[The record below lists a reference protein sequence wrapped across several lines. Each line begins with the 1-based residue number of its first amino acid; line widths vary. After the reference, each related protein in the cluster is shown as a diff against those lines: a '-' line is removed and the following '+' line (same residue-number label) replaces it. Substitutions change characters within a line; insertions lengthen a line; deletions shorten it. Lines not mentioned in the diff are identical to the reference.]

1 MKSPQNRIGRSEETS
16 VAAPGQGPA
25 HDPTFY
31 LPKIEPSRFVGVL
44 VRRGWIIV
52 VFGLLA
58 GVAGWSVFSKM
69 PKKYLATGSV
79 YVSTQAPQILEIQA
93 IASEESRDLE
103 QMHSVAQ
110 DMNSTTIL
118 LRVMEKHRLVGDPTF
133 SQDAKTEQEVLEI
146 LSDRVSVELVRGSR
160 NIAVTVEDT
169 DPERAR
175 DLVQSIVSE
184 YEKVSEER
192 VEEITRL
199 AGVGLAR
206 EEARL
211 REQMEESSRRV
222 EEFRQKSELPGL
234 DDGGGGANQGNELST
249 LSTQLTQAK
258 WERMRLEAEFEAFEK
273 FDADDP
279 HALAGLGT
287 SEHSAEVLSLVRS
300 LRDKEVEFERV
311 KERYLHK
318 HPTYKET
325 ANEIAGL
332 KTALDAAVKT
342 AGEAVHKSYRIAVEN
357 QNKLEREVA
366 LARES
371 AVDEEGVKAGFAKL
385 TREAEADRELHAAVA
400 KRLRETSLAAAVPAS
415 VLSWRERPLAPEKA
429 HSPRKVLLV
438 PLVAIGGMFF
448 GLVGVIGLEVV
459 DRRVRDTAGVSRATG
474 LPLLTR
480 VPALGDPDSMVLLT
494 EPNSAG
500 AESFRRLRAMMVPPS
515 ANGNLQIALF
525 TSARRGEGKSLCAMN
540 YAVSLAIQGYR
551 TLLLDADMRKPGLSR
566 EHLMEGHAKRGLGD
580 FLGGKAQ
587 AAEGCFRTTV
597 PKLFLMSSGDL
608 KENAAELLSGTRFPA
623 LLEDAYR
630 WFDRVVIDAPA
641 VLSASDAQAIARYAD
656 RTCLVVSEAGGDRRE
671 LRQSVELL
679 RSTGAN
685 LVGFVWNMGHP
696 QDKSGPG
703 PNITVSRNSLETSVD
718 AESKQVEASE
728 EVDASEKASPTIPF
742 PVGKKA

>member
-1 MKSPQNRIGRSEETS
+1 MKSPQNRIGRSEEAS
-16 VAAPGQGPA
+16 LAAPGQGPA

-31 LPKIEPSRFVGVL
+31 LPKIEPSRFLGVL
-44 VRRGWIIV
+44 IRRGWIIV

-58 GVAGWSVFSKM
+58 GVAGWTLFSKM

-79 YVSTQAPQILEIQA
+79 YVSTQAPQVLEIQA

-118 LRVMEKHRLVGDPTF
+118 LRVIEKHGLVGDPTF
-133 SQDAKTEQEVLEI
+133 SEDAQTEQGVLEVL
-146 LSDRVSVELVRGSR
+146 SNRVSVELVRGSR

-184 YEKVSEER
+184 YEKVSAER

-222 EEFRQKSELPGL
+222 EEFRQNSEVPGL
-234 DDGGGGANQGNELST
+234 DDVGGGANQGNELST
-249 LSTQLTQAK
+249 LSAQLTQAK

-279 HALAGLGT
+279 DALAGLGT

-325 ANEIAGL
+325 ANEIVGL
-332 KTALDAAVKT
+332 KAALDAAVET
-342 AGEAVHKSYRIAVEN
+342 AGEAVHKGYRIAVEN
-357 QNKLEREVA
+357 QNKLEQEVA

-371 AVDEEGVKAGFAKL
+371 AVDEEGVKADFAKL
-385 TREAEADRELHAAVA
+385 TREAEADRELHASVA

-415 VLSWRERPLAPEKA
+415 VLSWRELPLIPEKA
-429 HSPRKVLLV
+429 HSPQKMLLA
-438 PLVAIGGMFF
+438 PLAAIGGMFF
-448 GLVGVIGLEVV
+448 GLLGVIGLEVV

-474 LPLLTR
+474 VPLLAR
-480 VPALGDPDSMVLLT
+480 VPALSDPDSMVLLT

-500 AESFRRLRAMMVPPS
+500 AESFRRLRTMLMPPT
-515 ANGNLQIALF
+515 ANDGLQVVLF
-525 TSARRGEGKSLCAMN
+525 ASARSGEGKSLCAMN
-540 YAVSLAIQGYR
+540 YAVSLAMQGFR

-566 EHLMEGHAKRGLGD
+566 EHLMEGHANRGLGD

-587 AAEGCFRTTV
+587 AADACFRTTV
-597 PKLFLMSSGDL
+597 PKLFLMCSGDL
-608 KENAAELLSGTRFPA
+608 KDNAAELLSGTRFPA

-641 VLSASDAQAIARYAD
+641 VLSASDTQAIARYAD
-656 RTCLVVSEAGGDRRE
+656 RTCLVVSEAGSDRRE
-671 LRQSVELL
+671 LRQSAELL

-685 LVGFVWNMGHP
+685 LVGFVWNQVYSQG
-696 QDKSGPG
+696 KSGPG
-703 PNITVSRNSLETSVD
+703 PSITVSRNTLDTAVV
-718 AESKQVEASE
+718 AESKEVNAS
-728 EVDASEKASPTIPF
+728 DKASPTIPF